1 MPTLNAQGMK
11 SMRTS
16 LMQFTHTK
24 NTCTHTN
31 AAHKYAH
38 MHSTYLY
45 ALINTHTYTD
55 LSSTDKATNVINN
68 CWKLIFV
75 FK

>member
-16 LMQFTHTK
+16 LMQFTHT
-24 NTCTHTN
+24 N

-38 MHSTYLY
+38 MQSTHLY
-45 ALINTHTYTD
+45 ALIDAQTHTHTPT
-55 LSSTDKATNVINN
+55 SAQPTKQQT
-68 CWKLIFV
+68 
-75 FK
+75 

>member
-16 LMQFTHTK
+16 LMQFTHT
-24 NTCTHTN
+24 N

-45 ALINTHTYTD
+45 ALIDTHTYTD

>member
-16 LMQFTHTK
+16 LMQFTHR
-24 NTCTHTN
+24 N

-38 MHSTYLY
+38 MQSTHLY
-45 ALINTHTYTD
+45 ALIDAHTHTHRPQ
-55 LSSTDKATNVINN
+55 LNRQSNKRNKQLLEINF
-68 CWKLIFV
+68 CF
-75 FK
+75 